1 MNEWAKVAESDYTQ
15 CDIFSEELTGQTD
28 QMIADAIADAIA
40 DIIEEQTGE
49 RPSHRFAYKIS
60 VIW

>member
-15 CDIFSEELTGQTD
+15 CDIFSDELTDQTE
-28 QMIADAIADAIA
+28 QIIADTIA
-40 DIIEEQTGE
+40 DIIEEKTGE
-49 RPSHRFAYKIS
+49 RLNHRFAYKIS

>member
-1 MNEWAKVAESDYTQ
+1 MNEWVKVAESDYTQ
-15 CDIFSEELTGQTD
+15 CDIFSDELTGQTD
-28 QMIADAIADAIA
+28 QMIADAIA

>member
-1 MNEWAKVAESDYTQ
+1 MSEWAKVAESDYTQ

-28 QMIADAIADAIA
+28 QMIADTIA
-40 DIIEEQTGE
+40 DIIEEKTGE
-49 RPSHRFAYKIS
+49 RPHHRFAYKIS

>member
-1 MNEWAKVAESDYTQ
+1 MSEWAKVAESDYTQ
-15 CDIFSEELTGQTD
+15 CDIFSDELTGQTD
-28 QMIADAIADAIA
+28 QMIADAIA

-49 RPSHRFAYKIS
+49 RPNQPFAYKIS